1 MISGMST
8 QTGHTGIVYWRRS
21 IWNGTRCQPVLATL
35 RPGEL
40 HLRDRSL
47 ASVLRADPRTVT
59 GRLTRFGTL
68 VLAVDGRRWVLVGRG
83 ASVSPSPSA
92 EQHRVL
98 EQAGPGTAAAG
109 GLMDTLLND
118 GALALMRDWHN
129 RLADAGAR
137 LR

>member
-1 MISGMST
+1 MST
-8 QTGHTGIVYWRRS
+8 GTGHAGIVYWRRS

-47 ASVLRADPRTVT
+47 GTVLRVDPRTVT
-59 GRLTRFGTL
+59 GRLTRLGTL
-68 VLAVDGRRWVLVGRG
+68 VLTVEGRRWVFVGRG

-92 EQHRVL
+92 EQHRAL

-109 GLMDTLLND
+109 GLMDALLND
-118 GALALMRDWHN
+118 GATALMRDWRT